1 MYRRLLHPLRDFE
14 RPSKSHGTTGMGRS
28 NQAPGTLPLENE
40 ELGREA
46 AGVPSAFAE
55 LYRRHVTRVYR
66 YLLARVGNVP
76 DAQDLTSLTF
86 LAAYESVSSYRG
98 EGSYAA
104 WLLGIARRKV
114 ADHFRRNRPLLP
126 LEAALRVPHY
136 GPTPEESGDEHSR
149 REQLLDAFRRLSAD
163 RAEAL
168 SLRMFGGLTAL
179 EVGHVMGKSE
189 GAVKMLVSRALR
201 DLRAEFEP
209 QRRSGNE

>member
-1 MYRRLLHPLRDFE
+1 MYRRLLHPLSDFE
-14 RPSKSHGTTGMGRS
+14 QPSMDPWDHRHGHI
-28 NQAPGTLPLENE
+28 QPGTETLPLEDE
-40 ELGREA
+40 ALGLEA
-46 AGVPSAFAE
+46 AGDPSAFAE
-55 LYRRHVTRVYR
+55 VYRRHVTRVYR

-104 WLLGIARRKV
+104 WLLAIARRKA
-114 ADHFRRNRPLLP
+114 ADHFRRNRRWLP
-126 LEAALRVPHY
+126 LEAALRLPHS
-136 GPTPEESGDEHSR
+136 GPTPEESAAEYSR
-149 REQLLDAFRRLSAD
+149 REQLLGAFRRLGAN

-179 EVGHVMGKSE
+179 EVGRVMGKSE

-201 DLRAEFEP
+201 DLRAQLEP
-209 QRRSGNE
+209 QRRSGYE